1 MNDRKKAWFPIAYW
15 PPISF
20 FSLLY
25 PDGQWVIEKHE
36 HYIKQTVRNRCYLC
50 GANGRQALIVPIKRN
65 RGVKTPIGDV
75 LLDLSQDWQRIHW
88 LAIESAYGSSPFYE
102 YYKDEIRQFY
112 TLTQPLSLFEYNT
125 SILAWCLEA
134 LQANTSITTTQ
145 TYEVQYGEMDYRYRL
160 PPENNKPYYQ
170 VFSNKM
176 GFVPGLSILDL
187 IMNEGPEAWKVLCT
201 SVLKTEPHC

>member
-1 MNDRKKAWFPIAYW
+1 M
-15 PPISF
+15 
-20 FSLLY
+20 
-25 PDGQWVIEKHE
+25 
-36 HYIKQTVRNRCYLC
+36 RNRCYLC
-50 GANGRQALIVPIKRN
+50 GANGKQVLIVPIKRK
-65 RGVKTPIGDV
+65 RGVKTRIGDV

-134 LQANTSITTTQ
+134 LQANISITTTQ
-145 TYEVQYGEMDYRYRL
+145 TFELQYGKKDYRYRL

-170 VFSNKM
+170 VFSDKM

-187 IMNEGPEAWKVLCT
+187 VMNEGPEAWKVLCT
-201 SVLKTEPHC
+201 GMF